1 MISYYGKLF
10 SISHWSNS
18 LNTNVCLFDGSTPLK
33 SKVLPTREMRD
44 YDYKSDTLLMRNLRR
59 S

>member
-1 MISYYGKLF
+1 M
-10 SISHWSNS
+10 
-18 LNTNVCLFDGSTPLK
+18 CLFDGSTPLK
-33 SKVLPTREMRD
+33 SKVLPMREMGD